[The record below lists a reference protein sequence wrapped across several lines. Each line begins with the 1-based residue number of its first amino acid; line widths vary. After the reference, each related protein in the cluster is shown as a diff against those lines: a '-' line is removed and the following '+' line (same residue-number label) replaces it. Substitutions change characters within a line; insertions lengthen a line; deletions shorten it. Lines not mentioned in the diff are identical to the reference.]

1 MNNFI
6 YMINNMMNSLMT
18 VYVRDPSAWFM
29 ALPLAFFVAE
39 RLYRFFRRMF
49 V

>member
-1 MNNFI
+1 MQAFVFMINIFMNNLF
-6 YMINNMMNSLMT
+6 T

-29 ALPLAFFVAE
+29 ALPLVCFVAE

>member
-1 MNNFI
+1 MQYFV
-6 YMINNMMNSLMT
+6 YMINNFMNNLMN

-39 RLYRFFRRMF
+39 RLYKFFRRMF